1 MTSRSNTLDQAL
13 DIAGS
18 LTQTAGMILVNEPS
32 FLGVQIQ
39 AGAGATVTAGTPV
52 TVTGLVGMTGSSEG
66 NFLSISGSGL
76 GNDGNYLILN
86 YLSATSVQIEAPLIV
101 NEGGL
106 DWVERAPYSLED
118 DLNFVRTDRA
128 AIKGTDYWDPIPT
141 YYRCSNQLV
150 PVPANLTNIS
160 GKTTDAKSLVTNRKY
175 DNAAV
180 SVGDLFVTLVSL
192 AGELKHADNVN
203 VTGVPINDGFDIGND
218 CATYVEIVDG
228 YGVEFS
234 VQSGVYAG
242 YRIFGRTRAGTTGVS
257 PNSVEVEFRAVAHND
272 PVSVSVPY
280 SWEAGQ
286 GNSINLYY
294 GYRDCLDT
302 MNECVLRTTLVDGLV
317 GGGGGVSLPT
327 PTGIGQVLFATEA
340 NQFHVVMPV
349 TSPEGWLVNE
359 DGILIVNLVD

>member
-18 LTQTAGMILVNEPS
+18 LTQTAGMTLVNEPS
-32 FLGVQIQ
+32 FLGTLIQ
-39 AGAGATVTAGTPV
+39 SGAGAVVVAGSPV
-52 TVTGLVGMTGSSEG
+52 TVTGLVGMTTSSEG
-66 NFLSISGSGL
+66 NFLTISGSGL

-86 YLSATSVQIEAPLIV
+86 YLSANSVQIEAPLIV

-106 DWVERAPYSLED
+106 GWVERAPYSLED

-175 DNAAV
+175 YNAV
-180 SVGDLFVTLVSL
+180 VNVGDTFITLISL
-192 AGELKHADNVN
+192 AGELKHADAVN
-203 VTGVPINDGFDIGND
+203 VIGVPINDGFDAGND
-218 CATYVEIVDG
+218 CATYAEIVDG

-234 VQSGVYAG
+234 VLTGVYAG
-242 YRIFGRTRAGTTGVS
+242 YRIFGRTRGGASVS
-257 PNSVEVEFRAVAHND
+257 PNAVEVEFRAVQHND
-272 PVSVSVPY
+272 PISVSVPY
-280 SWEAGQ
+280 TWEAGQ
-286 GNSINLYY
+286 GGLVNVYY

-302 MNECVLRTTLVDGLV
+302 MDECILRTTLVDGLV
-317 GGGGGVSLPT
+317 GGGGGISLPE

-349 TSPEGWLVNE
+349 TSQEGWLVNE